1 MKNLPLQTTVRPAQ
15 AEGSVLQTAL
25 DLKEILI
32 LSRFKVQHSQVAVIP
47 GKVHS
52 KTRTLVGEMR
62 QLSIASPTAAASC
75 LLLMLNAVNVV
86 DVMLT
91 VR

>member
-32 LSRFKVQHSQVAVIP
+32 LSRFKVQQSQVAVIP

-52 KTRTLVGEMR
+52 KSSSYR
-62 QLSIASPTAAASC
+62 AAAEANKQFVFT
-75 LLLMLNAVNVV
+75 LLKFSNLKKREN
-86 DVMLT
+86 T
-91 VR
+91 